1 MQRRAKDSDTWG
13 LEKLCVP
20 TLSVMEQGR
29 GWAGNRGNVSTSFPF
44 AFQVKNPA
52 PQREV
57 ANVPTLRDA
66 PGFELWPGVLPG
78 SSLVTPVRAAPAGG
92 VAQGPLGT
100 SNAAP
105 PQAEA
110 LSVKGLRS
118 VSLFCAVSSGFSL
131 VPLPPLLLEHLRF
144 PGRMQRCLI
153 SACPALAPSLTL
165 PVLPVR
171 AGSAAAPLLQSP
183 ATAQVTGKGRS
194 TPGTPRPHPCHARG
208 PTRGCLCT
216 KVGNSLLKTQPNRV
230 PRCPNLPEQ
239 GAVGTGGSAQLSS
252 ALLLSPRSLLSPSNP
267 PVMLRESLQRSPE
280 FPQLPPWCKAIHQG
294 TQTARL
300 LKATP

>member
-1 MQRRAKDSDTWG
+1 MS
-13 LEKLCVP
+13 
-20 TLSVMEQGR
+20 
-29 GWAGNRGNVSTSFPF
+29 
-44 AFQVKNPA
+44 
-52 PQREV
+52 
-57 ANVPTLRDA
+57 
-66 PGFELWPGVLPG
+66 
-78 SSLVTPVRAAPAGG
+78 
-92 VAQGPLGT
+92 T

-105 PQAEA
+105 LQAEA

-153 SACPALAPSLTL
+153 SACPALAPSLTR

-208 PTRGCLCT
+208 PTRGYLCT
-216 KVGNSLLKTQPNRV
+216 KLGNSLPKTQPSCV
-230 PRCPNLPEQ
+230 PRCPNLPGQ

-252 ALLLSPRSLLSPSNP
+252 ALLL
-267 PVMLRESLQRSPE
+267 
-280 FPQLPPWCKAIHQG
+280 LPPLPAVPIQPPRDAPG
-294 TQTARL
+294 EPPAQ
-300 LKATP
+300 P